1 MLGLLG
7 AVAPMVKTLFNTI
20 DKTIDN
26 KAEAEKIKQ
35 TIQQQL
41 LSGQLK
47 ELEAQAQIITAEAKG
62 SWLQRNWRPI
72 LMLVF
77 AGLVVAHWFG
87 FTAPNIP
94 ESVQNSLLNIV
105 MIGVGGY
112 VVGRSGEKIA
122 DKFKK
127 EK

>member
-20 DKTIDN
+20 DKTMDN

-35 TIQQQL
+35 SIQQQL

-47 ELEAQAQIITAEAKG
+47 ELEAQAQIITAEAQG
-62 SWLQRNWRPI
+62 GWLQRNWRPL

-105 MIGVGGY
+105 LVGVGGY

-122 DKFKK
+122 DKLRKDK
-127 EK
+127 